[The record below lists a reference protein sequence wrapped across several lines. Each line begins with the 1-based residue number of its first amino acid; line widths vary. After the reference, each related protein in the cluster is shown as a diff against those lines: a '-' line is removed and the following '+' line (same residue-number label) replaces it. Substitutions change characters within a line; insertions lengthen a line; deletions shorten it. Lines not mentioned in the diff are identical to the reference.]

1 MNGLFWVLNLLSRE
15 QEEDVLKAVDKTK
28 KLDFE
33 GFYKLVEDKSERNLL
48 NDSKLLEPRHQSKE
62 TKKVSV
68 VSWLSSHL

>member
-1 MNGLFWVLNLLSRE
+1 MNGFLEVEFTFRE

-48 NDSKLLEPRHQSKE
+48 NDSKLLEPRHHMKE

-68 VSWLSSHL
+68 MS